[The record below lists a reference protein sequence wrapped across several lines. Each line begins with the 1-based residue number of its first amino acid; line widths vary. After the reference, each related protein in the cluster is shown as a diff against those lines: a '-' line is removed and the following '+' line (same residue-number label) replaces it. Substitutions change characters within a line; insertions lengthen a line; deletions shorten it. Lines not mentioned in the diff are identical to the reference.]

1 MLREPA
7 SSSDY
12 QPKPERHIFED
23 DNLSQQQSNNDNRL
37 RELIRP
43 YLAIAHEAQI
53 RVEDLHS
60 EDQTLI
66 GKESHSKLLVSFSG
80 YLKQDAEIVYKA
92 LDKELSSED
101 MFPLLRESPDN
112 PDAPH
117 VIHIIQGRPEK
128 LDSWSVLP
136 NIILFILTVLSVLFT
151 GATIAIG
158 EIGLDDP
165 VRAEAMGSSILS
177 LVSEMWRG
185 WPYAL
190 SIMLILV
197 PHEMGHY
204 LMMRRHGLQASLPF
218 FIPAWLISPFGTF
231 GAAIVLRESL
241 KNRKTL
247 LDVGAAGPIAGFIVA
262 VPIVF
267 IGLATSQVIPISPG
281 GYVEGNSLIYM
292 FAKLLI
298 FGEILPNGE
307 VDVLVNQL
315 AWAGWTGLFV
325 TALNMLPVGQL
336 DGGHVLYSLLGHR
349 ARIAYWPI
357 LIVLI
362 GLSVIFWQLT
372 WGLILLMLFFFG
384 RFYAVPLN
392 DITPLDPTRRWI
404 AIAALVIFVL
414 SFTPVPLYVNEVGA
428 ENMPIQGQTAFQMGI
443 MAVSAL
449 IILPRWW
456 KMRRLRK

>member
-1 MLREPA
+1 MLRDPT

-12 QPKPERHIFED
+12 EPKPEHHIFED
-23 DNLSQQQSNNDNRL
+23 DNHL

-43 YLAIAHEAQI
+43 YLANAQEI
-53 RVEDLHS
+53 QLQVEDLYS
-60 EDQTLI
+60 EDQAFI
-66 GKESHSKLLVSFSG
+66 GKQSQSQLLLSFSG
-80 YLKQDAEIVYKA
+80 YLKQDAETVYKA
-92 LDKELSSED
+92 LDKELSAED
-101 MFPLLRESPDN
+101 MFPLLRENPNN

-117 VIHIIQGRPEK
+117 LIHIVQGRPEK
-128 LDSWSVLP
+128 QSAWSVWP

-151 GATIAIG
+151 GTTIAIS
-158 EIGLDDP
+158 EIGISDP
-165 VRAEAMGSSILS
+165 ARAAEMGNSILS
-177 LVSEMWRG
+177 MVSEMWRG

-204 LMMRRHGLQASLPF
+204 LMMRRHDLQASLPF

-262 VPIVF
+262 IPIVF

-325 TALNMLPVGQL
+325 TALNMLPLGQL

-357 LIVLI
+357 LITLV

-404 AIAALVIFVL
+404 AIAALIIFVL

-428 ENMPIQGQTAFQMGI
+428 ENIPIQGQSAFQVGI
-443 MAVSAL
+443 MAVAAL
-449 IILPRWW
+449 IVLPRWW
-456 KMRRLRK
+456 KMRQLGK